1 MSALNLETKY
11 DAVIV
16 GGRCAGAA
24 TALLLAR
31 SGAKVLLVD
40 RQTDGSDTTSTHA
53 LMRGAVIQLNRWG
66 LARGLLEAGSPE
78 IRSTT
83 FHYGDEAVRVEIK
96 AEHGVD
102 YLVAPRRTIL
112 DPLLADAARRA
123 GATVCHGIALS
134 ELEFSPSSGRVIGV
148 SLRDANGACATVRSN
163 MVIGADGRH
172 STVAQSVNARPYFEG
187 RFCSGVVYG
196 YFEGLNSTGLHWHF
210 AKNAAAGVIPTNGCH
225 CVFVAVPG
233 PRFGATFRG
242 DVHEGFLQVLEA
254 NSSGLRTDVSR
265 ANPIGRLRGFA
276 GAKAHLRQCQGAG
289 WALVGDA
296 GYFKDPLTAHGI
308 TDALRDAQLLSAS
321 IIAGGS
327 RALERYQEER
337 DALSMPFLRVTEEI
351 ASFSWDLHEVKQ
363 LHSTMSSVMRTEA
376 NHIAHLS
383 TAPSLAA

>member
-123 GATVCHGIALS
+123 GATVCHGIGLS
-134 ELEFSPSSGRVIGV
+134 ELEFSPSSGRGIGV

-187 RFCSGVVYG
+187 RFCSGLVYG

-210 AKNAAAGVIPTNGCH
+210 SKNAAAGVIPTNGCH
-225 CVFVAVPG
+225 CVFVAVP
-233 PRFGATFRG
+233 
-242 DVHEGFLQVLEA
+242 
-254 NSSGLRTDVSR
+254 
-265 ANPIGRLRGFA
+265 
-276 GAKAHLRQCQGAG
+276 
-289 WALVGDA
+289 
-296 GYFKDPLTAHGI
+296 
-308 TDALRDAQLLSAS
+308 
-321 IIAGGS
+321 
-327 RALERYQEER
+327 
-337 DALSMPFLRVTEEI
+337 
-351 ASFSWDLHEVKQ
+351 
-363 LHSTMSSVMRTEA
+363 
-376 NHIAHLS
+376 
-383 TAPSLAA
+383 